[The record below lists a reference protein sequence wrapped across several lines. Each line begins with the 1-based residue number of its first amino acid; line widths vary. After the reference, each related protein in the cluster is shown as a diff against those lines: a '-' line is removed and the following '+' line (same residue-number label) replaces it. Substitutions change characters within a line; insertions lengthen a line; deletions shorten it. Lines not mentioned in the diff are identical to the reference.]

1 MVQYFLFCILW
12 SQPNVKLVEAPVS
25 EYAMANINENF
36 GGFNFSA
43 DVIEEKLNS
52 VQITQI
58 ETQYSTLVTAPHDY
72 QQRSLYAKL
81 TAHKAEASIDCEV
94 RNRKSLENSK

>member
-36 GGFNFSA
+36 DGFNFSA
-43 DVIEEKLNS
+43 DVIEEKINS
-52 VQITQI
+52 VQITQL
-58 ETQYSTLVTAPHDY
+58 ETQYATLVTAPSDY

-81 TAHKAEASIDCEV
+81 TAKQAEASIDCEI
-94 RNRKSLENSK
+94 RSRKTLEKK